1 MLQYN
6 NWTIEQNDWVPEQ
19 EVTIEQQLTFS
30 NDYLCQTAH
39 FEEYYS
45 QNKRLCTYVKGVNEP
60 ILNISGISVRLHD
73 ERLDLA
79 TWQVHEFYRC
89 LHKNMPLL
97 ERRFVA
103 TSPKGHT
110 LRVSAKRPL
119 MPQKELMQI
128 EYEVTSEN
136 YNGPISL
143 LAILG
148 GEMDGVTNWYP
159 LMNNLGPKE
168 CWLWLQMHDV
178 DVQLCCAMKW
188 QVLVNGSPIG
198 ARPIKIEKPHTIGYS
213 LTTNI
218 KTGDTCTLRK
228 IVAVVDSHHH
238 EKDHLI
244 EDAIA
249 CLTNW

>member
-6 NWTIEQNDWVPEQ
+6 NWTIEQNEWFPER
-19 EVTIEQQLTFS
+19 EAVLEQQLTFS
-30 NDYLCQTAH
+30 NDSLCQTAH
-39 FEEYYS
+39 FEEYCS
-45 QNKRLCTYVKGVNEP
+45 QNQRLCTYVKDIDEP

-79 TWQVHEFYRC
+79 TWQVHEFHRC
-89 LHKNMPLL
+89 LHKNTPLL
-97 ERRFVA
+97 ERRFMA
-103 TSPKGHT
+103 TSPKGNT
-110 LRVSAKRPL
+110 LRVTAKRQL

-128 EYEVTSEN
+128 EYEITSVD

-148 GEMDGVTNWYP
+148 GAPEGVANWYP
-159 LMNNLGPKE
+159 LMNHLGQE
-168 CWLWLQMHDV
+168 QCWLWLQMHDV

-188 QVLVNGSPIG
+188 QVLHNGLPINK
-198 ARPIKIEKPHTIGYS
+198 RPIKIEKPHTIGYS

-218 KTGDTCTLRK
+218 QMGDSCLLRK
-228 IVAVVDSHHH
+228 TVAVVDSRHH

-244 EDAIA
+244 EDALA